1 MKQQII
7 YFLRFLY
14 SFVRKKPNYFY
25 KTKEWGLNKEKREK
39 KLIVSLTSFP
49 ARIKTVGDTIQ
60 SVFNQTT
67 KADSLILWLAESQ
80 FPKKEK
86 SLPKSLLQL
95 KKYGLDIRWCEDI
108 RSYKKLIP
116 SLKLYPEDIIVT
128 IDDDVYYPP
137 FWLERLY
144 SSYILSPE
152 KIHCHRAHI
161 IKFDK
166 NGIPLP
172 YNAWGDKCIESSIS
186 GKNVLMTG
194 VGGVLYPPHS
204 LAADIN
210 KIELF
215 QSLAKNAD
223 DVWFWTMAVLKGT
236 DIQVIDNNLTNFD
249 AVFNVKGATLWED
262 NSEGNNDIV
271 LRNIFKH
278 YQQLHNFYKS

>member
-39 KLIVSLTSFP
+39 KLIISLTSFP

-67 KADSLILWLAESQ
+67 KADLVILWLAVSQ

-86 SLPKSLLQL
+86 SLPKSLLKL
-95 KKYGLDIRWCEDI
+95 KKFGLTIQWCDDL

-116 SLKLYPEDIIVT
+116 SLLQYADDIIVT

-137 FWLERLY
+137 YWLEKLY
-144 SSYILSPE
+144 QSYLQSPE
-152 KIHCHRAHI
+152 KIHCHRAHLI
-161 IKFDK
+161 RFDK
-166 NGIPLP
+166 NGYPLP
-172 YNAWGDKCIESSIS
+172 YKEWGEQCIDFSTC
-186 GKNVLMTG
+186 GKDILMTG

-204 LAADIN
+204 FANDIYN
-210 KIELF
+210 VELF
-215 QSLAKNAD
+215 QKLAPNTD

-236 DIQVIDNNLTNFD
+236 DIQVVENNITNFD
-249 AVFNVKGATLWED
+249 AVFNVKVATLWGD
-262 NSEGNNDIV
+262 NSEGNNDNV